1 MFHNLRIGMKVEISC
16 KNGNL
21 YTGKVKWKGY
31 VTGRTGEW
39 IGIELDVPGKQ
50 QHSKLEMHSVAFLSI
65 KIHWIK

>member
-1 MFHNLRIGMKVEISC
+1 MKVEISR

-50 QHSKLEMHSVAFLSI
+50 QLARLEMSLVLNIIRFNKYILENMP
-65 KIHWIK
+65 

>member
-1 MFHNLRIGMKVEISC
+1 MLSLPSYFRIFVVMFHNVRIGMKVEISR

-50 QHSKLEMHSVAFLSI
+50 QLCEA
-65 KIHWIK
+65 

>member
-1 MFHNLRIGMKVEISC
+1 MFHNVRIGMKVEISR

-50 QHSKLEMHSVAFLSI
+50 QLCEA
-65 KIHWIK
+65 